1 VADVELLP
9 CSVEHELRADAA
21 IIRSWIDVANG
32 PINREA
38 LADRLDRYA
47 NAAAELT
54 AEVEALRAEVA
65 EAREFRDKIAN
76 AIGNEQLR
84 RFIEKHGEPVP
95 LTIRMQEAEARA
107 ERLLAEVE
115 RVTCELMDA
124 ITRADKLEEALRE
137 LVDVFSES
145 GMYDE
150 EVFAK
155 ARAALGQEDDQ

>member
-1 VADVELLP
+1 MTADIELLP
-9 CSVEHELRADAA
+9 CSVEQELRADAA

-54 AEVEALRAEVA
+54 AEIERLRAEVELWRHKA
-65 EAREFRDKIAN
+65 ATHKY
-76 AIGNEQLR
+76 R
-84 RFIEKHGEPVP
+84 R
-95 LTIRMQEAEARA
+95 
-107 ERLLAEVE
+107 ERLA
-115 RVTCELMDA
+115 
-124 ITRADKLEEALRE
+124 EALRE
-137 LVDVFSES
+137 LVEVFSES

-155 ARAALGQEDDQ
+155 ARAALGKESKR